1 VYCQNNKFAHLSNAH
16 AENAITRYIAA
27 NYAILRFCREQ
38 YMNLD
43 KSKKRIA
50 KRAKMGFQGYPKIS
64 LTYYGKTAGH
74 ADEVVVE
81 FVLEEGAEIQTERF
95 SSKIDAR
102 EDEVIQSALVK
113 MIERSEAKTVCQIEG
128 VSVVV

>member
-1 VYCQNNKFAHLSNAH
+1 
-16 AENAITRYIAA
+16 
-27 NYAILRFCREQ
+27 
-38 YMNLD
+38 MNLD

-64 LTYYGKTAGH
+64 LTYYGKTTSH

-81 FVLEEGAEIQTERF
+81 FLLEEGAEIQVERF
-95 SSKIDAR
+95 TSKIDAR

-113 MIERSEAKTVCQIEG
+113 MIERSDAKTVVQTEKLLG
-128 VSVVV
+128 RNL

>member
-1 VYCQNNKFAHLSNAH
+1 
-16 AENAITRYIAA
+16 
-27 NYAILRFCREQ
+27 
-38 YMNLD
+38 MNLD

-50 KRAKMGFQGYPKIS
+50 KRAKMGFQGYPTIS
-64 LTYYGKTAGH
+64 LKYYGKNTSH

-81 FVLEEGAEIQTERF
+81 FVLEEGAETQMERF

-113 MIERSEAKTVCQIEG
+113 MIERSEAKTVMQADA
-128 VSVVV
+128 VAVLS